1 MTTAS
6 AAESQ
11 PVPRRGSTGDA
22 GLDTAISDLLD
33 ALAPERYRDQLQE
46 ILVTVTDLARG
57 PSSRLDV
64 KIASAALKEMVQ
76 AFEVFAPFRD
86 SPKVTMFGS
95 ARTGPDNPV
104 YDQARD
110 LARRMAEEGWV
121 VVTGAGPGIMAA
133 GFEGAGPQNSLGVN
147 IRLPFEQAAN
157 ALLGDDPTRLVEM
170 RYFFTRK
177 LMLMK
182 ETAGF
187 VVMPGGFGTLDEA
200 FELLTLLQT
209 GKGEPVPLVFL
220 NLPNGTYW
228 QGWENFLREE
238 VTSRGLIDDDD
249 HHLYRLTDDVAEA
262 AEELLGFYRNYHSR
276 RWVGDLM
283 VMRLKGEPTDLE
295 VAELQERFADIT
307 TDGVIRHTRP
317 LPVERSHND
326 NVDLPRIA
334 LRFDRFQHGRLR
346 LLIDAVNDL
355 PSAPAVPT
363 RPPTTA
369 EEDEKA

>member
-6 AAESQ
+6 AADNQ
-11 PVPRRGSTGDA
+11 AAPRRGSTGDA
-22 GLDTAISDLLD
+22 GLDAAITELLD
-33 ALAPERYRDQLQE
+33 TLAPERYRDQLQE

-86 SPKVTMFGS
+86 APKMTMFGS
-95 ARTGPDNPV
+95 ARTSPDNPV
-104 YDQARD
+104 YGQARD
-110 LARRMAEEGWV
+110 LARRMAEEGWF

-133 GFEGAGPQNSLGVN
+133 GFEGAGAENSLGVN
-147 IRLPFEQAAN
+147 IRLPFEQSAN

-182 ETAGF
+182 ESAGF
-187 VVMPGGFGTLDEA
+187 VVLPGGFGTLDEA

-209 GKGEPVPLVFL
+209 GKSEPAPLVFL
-220 NLPNGTYW
+220 NLPEGTYW
-228 QGWENFLREE
+228 QGWERFLREE
-238 VTSRGLIDDDD
+238 VGSRGLIDDND
-249 HHLYRLTDDVAEA
+249 HHLYRLTDDATEA

-283 VMRLKGEPTDLE
+283 VMRLKVEPTDLE

-317 LPVERSHND
+317 LPVERSNDD
-326 NVDLPRIA
+326 NVDLPRLA